1 MIYGVMIMREYAA
14 KVAAVVKISVAAI
27 FFCFCIT
34 DATTVAATVTG
45 SIQRCISVVVPSLLA
60 MMIFSSL
67 IVRSGMIALLPE
79 WMGRLGKL
87 LFGMDKGELS
97 IFLFSMVAGYPVG
110 IKMLAEEY
118 TSGRITTKRAELLS
132 GLCFGA
138 GPAFVYGCIARQLF
152 RSVDAGKLIL
162 LSSVSAKIIIAFIMS
177 VPMRRAAASKSLSRR
192 RVSIS
197 ADMLTDCVIRSGRA
211 MADICIL
218 ITGFSVLTAFL
229 VSTGVMAAAA
239 EIPAKLLC
247 LDRSCVEAAIAA
259 LIDITNVEGLPHGD
273 FLLLPFISGAVS
285 FGGLCV
291 LFQLSALTAGKIS
304 LRPLVITRTAA
315 AFLSSRICSLLL
327 PFFIK
332 DEAVEA
338 TAVLAGRYGVE
349 RTVPSAMLILMTIM
363 LIWEFGDKTVESSAY
378 ST

>member
-1 MIYGVMIMREYAA
+1 MREYVA
-14 KVAAVVKISVAAI
+14 KVATTIKISITAV
-27 FFCFCIT
+27 FFCVCIT
-34 DATTVAATVTG
+34 DTAAVAAAVTG
-45 SIQRCISVVVPSLLA
+45 SIQRCISVVVPSLFA
-60 MMIFSSL
+60 MMIVSSL
-67 IVRSGMIALLPE
+67 IVRSGMTALLPE
-79 WMGRLGKL
+79 WVGRLGKL
-87 LFGMDKGELS
+87 LFGMEKGEFS

-110 IKMLAEEY
+110 MKMLFEEC
-118 TSGRITTKRAELLS
+118 TSGKITPKRTELLS

-152 RSVDAGKLIL
+152 HSVVAGKLIL
-162 LSSVSAKIIIAFIMS
+162 LSSVSANIIIAFIMS
-177 VPMRRAAASKSLSRR
+177 VPLRRVADSKSHSIR

-197 ADMLTDCVIRSGRA
+197 ADMLTDCVLHSGRA
-211 MADICIL
+211 MADICIM
-218 ITGFSVLTAFL
+218 ITGFSVLTNFL
-229 VSTGVMAAAA
+229 VSTGAIAAAV

-247 LDRSCVEAAIAA
+247 LDKSCVEAGVAA
-259 LIDITNVEGLPHGD
+259 LIDITNVEGLPRGEL
-273 FLLLPFISGAVS
+273 LLLPFISGAVS

-291 LFQLSALTAGKIS
+291 LFQLSALTAGKLS

-315 AFLSSRICSLLL
+315 AFLSSWICRILL

-338 TAVLAGRYGVE
+338 AVILAGEYGSE
-349 RTVPSAMLILMTIM
+349 RTVPSAMLILMTVM